1 MEIEKLRNMAEAVG
15 VTHDAMIDAQLRAR
29 DTANNLFETIIEEC
43 GIQEAPT
50 FYFKASAFRSSTIAH
65 LKAMRGKASKNHE
78 TIDAVITI
86 LKNSK
91 W

>member
-1 MEIEKLRNMAEAVG
+1 MDIDKLRCMAETVG
-15 VTHDAMIDAQLRAR
+15 ATHDEMVSAQLKTR
-29 DTANNLFETIIEEC
+29 DTANNLFNIIIEEC
-43 GIQEAPT
+43 GIQEAPK
-50 FYFKASAFRSSTIAH
+50 FYFKASAFRSSMIAH

-86 LKNSK
+86 LSSYK